1 MRAILLLLTLPAT
14 LLACKNEPSANAS
27 PTASASAASEPGW
40 TGYGAAFA
48 NAQRVSLTK
57 VLAEP
62 ANYAGKTVYVEGD
75 VRRACS
81 RKGCWMELAESADEK
96 SAACR
101 VTFKDYGFF
110 VPLDSAGSRARLE
123 AEVQV
128 EEVKAA
134 HVEHLEEEGAKFSQK
149 NPDGTAKEVRL
160 VATAVQL
167 KR

>member
-1 MRAILLLLTLPAT
+1 MRAIVLLLTLPAA
-14 LLACKNEPSANAS
+14 LSACKNEPSADAS
-27 PTASASAASEPGW
+27 PTASAAVEAEPGW
-40 TGYGAAFA
+40 TRYGAAFA
-48 NAQRVSLTK
+48 NAERVSLRK

-62 ANYAGKTVYVEGD
+62 GNFAGKTVYVEGD
-75 VRRACS
+75 VRRACA
-81 RKGCWMELAESADEK
+81 RKGCWMELAESGDE
-96 SAACR
+96 SSPACR

-123 AEVQV
+123 AQVQL

-134 HVEHLEEEGAKFSQK
+134 HVEHLEEEGAKFSEK

-160 VATAVQL
+160 VATAVEL